1 MHSTQIKSS
10 FTISPYVYVGL
21 IDTIRGRLNIGGIF
35 SQVLNAF
42 SSSLGLTS
50 RAILSHRRHRPLN
63 ICRQMIVA
71 MLRDYYHFSYTS
83 IGVHMH
89 RDHSTIIN
97 RYRCHGNDYQT
108 NGVYR
113 RQYDNILKQIL

>member
-1 MHSTQIKSS
+1 MM
-10 FTISPYVYVGL
+10 SPYVYVGL
-21 IDTIRGRLNIGGIF
+21 TDTLLHTLDEGVIYSHIARTF
-35 SQVLNAF
+35 SAAMGF
-42 SSSLGLTS
+42 SS
-50 RAILSHRRHRPLN
+50 RALLSHRRHRPLN